1 MSKSN
6 LKTNKIE
13 KIFNQYKLTINSDND
28 SIIINV
34 NKINTYEIYNKI
46 FNLEELHTY
55 KLLSSRISIND
66 IITFFNNLIE
76 QKKIKIEDNFKNL
89 KLIFLSN
96 LGEYSN
102 IELILNPKSKLSEE
116 VIDLIINQMENLKEE
131 NKKLKKKIKT
141 FEKKDNIRKEEIEN
155 QKEEIKKQQKELFS
169 YEETITQIKERINI
183 LLEEF
188 HYIESKKKIKLKN
201 SNLSLIKS
209 IQAHDNTIKVISNF
223 PSGNSVSVSDDK
235 KIKIWNTEFNL
246 IQTIPNDKNIFY
258 VSIKDENNFVTSS
271 KDKSIRTWIKKNNKF
286 ENEKII
292 KNAHNDDIY
301 KVIYCSNNNLISC
314 SADKTIKIWEE
325 NKNNNNNYQNVSIL
339 THSGIITS
347 ILLLEDKNILILSS
361 EWDGTKFFNNN
372 NYECINYIKEAECCE
387 SNALCR
393 LKNDIIIVG
402 GGFDYIMK
410 VISISEKKIIK
421 DINNQSKCCGI
432 CIVENKQVFLTGGLN
447 GDIRIFRIDN
457 YDYIRTVKY
466 AHDDEIFGLTELKDG
481 TIASYSGDSTI
492 KIWKF

>member
-89 KLIFLSN
+89 KLTFLSN

-235 KIKIWNTEFNL
+235 KIKIWNSEFNL
-246 IQTIPNDKNIFY
+246 IQTITNDKNIFY